1 MFPQC
6 APAAAMGK
14 TRGDDAAPTTRD
26 GLELK
31 PRGGVKNKALLGRKF
46 TGGARASP
54 FIRQWAWK
62 REMKTDE
69 ARFRDDYVY
78 DRDDDE
84 DDANPKA
91 TIRLRQRKFN
101 AASSGFASTV
111 WDSAIVLSKYL
122 EKRNRASGAGA
133 RWRDAVE
140 LGAGCGLCAC
150 VLAKRCENLV
160 TGTIYAT
167 DVAENMDLLTENVKA
182 CSSRIAPL
190 AYDWRDAPPKSIDA
204 SRVDL
209 ILGTD
214 LVYYDDAMPALVKTL
229 KSFESEALV
238 VYFAFGRNR
247 QALPRFL
254 ECFDA
259 EARDAFEEPRFLESH
274 ELDALYQCTD
284 VSVMELKRK

>member
-1 MFPQC
+1 
-6 APAAAMGK
+6 MGK
-14 TRGDDAAPTTRD
+14 ARSDDAATAPTTRRD
-26 GLELK
+26 RLK
-31 PRGGVKNKALLGRKF
+31 PRGGVKNRALIGRKF
-46 TGGARASP
+46 TGGKNASP

-62 REMKTDE
+62 REMKTDD

-84 DDANPKA
+84 EQNPKP
-91 TIRLRQRKFN
+91 TITLRQRRFS
-101 AASSGFASTV
+101 ASSRGFGSTV

-122 EKRNRASGAGA
+122 EKRNREIIETP
-133 RWRDAVE
+133 RRRDALE

-160 TGTIYAT
+160 SGTVYAT
-167 DVAENMDLLTENVKA
+167 DVAENVDLLTENVEA
-182 CSSRIAPL
+182 CSSRIAAL
-190 AYDWRDAPPKSIDA
+190 AYDWRDAPPKAIDA

-209 ILGTD
+209 IVGAD
-214 LVYYDDAMPALVKTL
+214 LVYHEDAMPALVKTL

-259 EARDAFEEPRFLESH
+259 EARDAFEEPRFLESR

-284 VSVMELKRK
+284 VSVMELKRRK